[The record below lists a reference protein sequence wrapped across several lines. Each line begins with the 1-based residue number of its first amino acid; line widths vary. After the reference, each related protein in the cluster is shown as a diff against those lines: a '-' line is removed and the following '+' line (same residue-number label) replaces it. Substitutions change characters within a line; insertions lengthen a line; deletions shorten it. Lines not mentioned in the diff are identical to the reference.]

1 MPATSDQ
8 IVQDLRAEFETL
20 LESVVS
26 AEARSMTADTMER
39 RLLRQVLALGR
50 SLFALFLA
58 TRAAATEQPV
68 DRSPDGVE
76 RPYNSLRERTV
87 LSIFGPVVF
96 TRPYFYRADVGGAAP
111 VDAQLSLPPTRC
123 SDLVRETVEELG
135 VEDAYHKGLGVLRRL
150 LGLALSTRTLKEQV
164 AEDAPEVAAF
174 EAQQAPP
181 PSAEEAAILVVQAD
195 GKGVPILRP
204 PATSAPVRLGK
215 GQKRGGKKEAT
226 LTAVYTLAPAVRT
239 PEAVV
244 ASLFAPAST
253 PPAVTPER
261 AGPRHKQLRATLA
274 GKDAALAEA
283 ANQVTRRDGPH
294 LAHRVAL
301 TDGAPA
307 LQERVRQWFPSFT
320 LVLDLIHAT
329 EYLWDAAN
337 ALWGEAHP
345 ARLAWVQA
353 RTLLLLQSAVLPVAD
368 ELERLAQDPRR
379 TKRAAKVLR
388 GVAGYLARNAP
399 FMQYATYLAQGWP
412 IATGVIEGAC
422 RHLVKD
428 RCELSGMRWTMDG
441 AEALLQ
447 LRCVH
452 ENGDWD
458 AFHAF
463 RRRQRHQRL
472 YALPYPEDGPVDPLD
487 LHVLDPSSVERT
499 TLAA

>member
-111 VDAQLSLPPTRC
+111 VDAHLSLPPTRC

-388 GVAGYLARNAP
+388 GVAGYLARNLAALAP
-399 FMQYATYLAQGWP
+399 DGRIANIGLQQGRRAELDFGLLMAKRATIMSTTLRARPPEQKAGIVAAVAASVWPLVDAGALRPVIYRELPLAQAGEAHR
-412 IATGVIEGAC
+412 IMDASAHTGK
-422 RHLVKD
+422 LV
-428 RCELSGMRWTMDG
+428 
-441 AEALLQ
+441 
-447 LRCVH
+447 LRA
-452 ENGDWD
+452 D
-458 AFHAF
+458 
-463 RRRQRHQRL
+463 
-472 YALPYPEDGPVDPLD
+472 
-487 LHVLDPSSVERT
+487 
-499 TLAA
+499 